1 MTIPLHGANNLTTK
15 NLWLMK
21 YKVKIVETLSRI
33 VEVDAKNADDAWGI
47 VKNEYDNENIVLDS
61 DDFDGV
67 EFYNV

>member
-1 MTIPLHGANNLTTK
+1 
-15 NLWLMK
+15 MK